1 MLNTTLTL
9 LSSRNKFSTK
19 YMFKPKQINIH
30 KAYFIK
36 IPQKK
41 KKKKKQHL
49 INQQTK
55 THFRKNPNS
64 LFEGL
69 QELIQNSSIHIREQ
83 FKRMVR
89 V

>member
-9 LSSRNKFSTK
+9 LFSRNKFSIK

-36 IPQKK
+36 IPKK
-41 KKKKKQHL
+41 KKKHL

>member
-36 IPQKK
+36 IPKK
-41 KKKKKQHL
+41 KKKKK
-49 INQQTK
+49 K
-55 THFRKNPNS
+55 KK
-64 LFEGL
+64 
-69 QELIQNSSIHIREQ
+69 SI
-83 FKRMVR
+83 
-89 V
+89 

>member
-36 IPQKK
+36 IPKK
-41 KKKKKQHL
+41 KKKKKKTAFNKPA
-49 INQQTK
+49 NQ
-55 THFRKNPNS
+55 NPFQKKPK
-64 LFEGL
+64 LTF
-69 QELIQNSSIHIREQ
+69 
-83 FKRMVR
+83 
-89 V
+89 